1 MSDYYLSGVSQAICM
16 GALSVGAMGVGLG
29 VVDVG
34 QGAQAQAAGMILADS
49 VLDFS
54 GTQGT
59 GQGQWHYGYYQTAGD
74 SDSFLPL
81 SYDAG
86 ENIWEETP
94 TRPGQPGAIAGSSS
108 WALLTSQGGHP
119 SAFPR
124 GQRWVVRRWISDY
137 AGAVE
142 VSGFF
147 GDVNTNGNV
156 LGRVLLS
163 GVQHQV
169 MESQTVNQEESYSF
183 LATLQLGDRLD
194 FALDPNG
201 PDGNDSARFTA
212 QVQTI
217 PPSVPTPALLPG
229 LLGFGIRM
237 LKQRRRGPEE

>member
-1 MSDYYLSGVSQAICM
+1 MSYHYLSGVPRAICM
-16 GALSVGAMGVGLG
+16 GVISAGVVGAGIGVFDFGHG
-29 VVDVG
+29 PK
-34 QGAQAQAAGMILADS
+34 AQAAGMILADS

-59 GQGQWHYGYYQTAGD
+59 GQGQWQYGYYETPGK
-74 SDSFLPL
+74 SDSFMPL
-81 SYDAG
+81 SYDG
-86 ENIWEETP
+86 SERLWEETP
-94 TRPGQPGAIAGSSS
+94 TRPGRPGAVPGSSS
-108 WALLTSQGGHP
+108 WAVLTKQGGHP
-119 SAFPR
+119 SSYPR

-137 AGAVE
+137 AGSVQ

-169 MESQTVNQEESYSF
+169 MESQMVNQEESYSF

-201 PDGNDSARFTA
+201 PDGHDSARFTA
-212 QVQTI
+212 QIQTI
-217 PPSVPTPALLPG
+217 PTAVPTPALLPG
-229 LLGFGIRM
+229 LIGFGVRM
-237 LKQRRRGPEE
+237 LKQRRRVA